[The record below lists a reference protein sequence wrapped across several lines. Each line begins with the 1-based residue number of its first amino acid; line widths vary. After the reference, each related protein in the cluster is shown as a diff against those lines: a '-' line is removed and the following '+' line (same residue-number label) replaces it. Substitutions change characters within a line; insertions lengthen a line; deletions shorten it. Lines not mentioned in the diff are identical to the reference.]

1 MDRKG
6 ACSQFNII
14 YGYLLRTTQS
24 RALCGELEGDND
36 MLINILTFMLGTIFG
51 VCALAIVSVNQ
62 GEEDEMRKEFD
73 EKI

>member
-14 YGYLLRTTQS
+14 CGYLLRTTQS

-36 MLINILTFMLGTIFG
+36 MLINILNFILGAIFG
-51 VCALAIVSVNQ
+51 VCALAIVSINQ
-62 GEEDEMRKEFD
+62 GEDDEIRKGFD